1 MKIYES
7 ENIRNLAVIGHG
19 ASGKTT
25 LVNAM
30 AWLAGS
36 CGRMGSVA
44 QGNALTDF
52 TPDEIEHQISINV
65 ALAYA
70 EWEGVKLNLID
81 TPGYLDFA
89 GEVKAGLR
97 VADSA
102 CLVVNAVAGVEVGTE
117 RVWEYAAAENL
128 PRLIFVSMMDKE
140 HADFQSVYRQ
150 IRETL
155 SDRAIP
161 VEVPIGQG
169 ADFHGLCNLFSEKAH
184 LYKPGAKG
192 EREMGAIPDEVRGDY
207 DRYRQELIET

>member
-1 MKIYES
+1 MKVYES
-7 ENIRNLAVIGHG
+7 QNIRNLAVIGHG
-19 ASGKTT
+19 GSGKTT

-36 CGRMGSVA
+36 CTRMGSVED
-44 QGNALTDF
+44 GNALTDF
-52 TPDEIEHQISINV
+52 TPDEIEHQISINL

-70 EWEGVKLNLID
+70 EYMDTRINLID

-97 VADSA
+97 VADAA

-161 VEVPIGQG
+161 VEVPTI
-169 ADFHGLCNLFSEKAH
+169 AINSSERNA
-184 LYKPGAKG
+184 G
-192 EREMGAIPDEVRGDY
+192 
-207 DRYRQELIET
+207 

>member
-36 CGRMGSVA
+36 CGRMGSVE

-70 EWEGVKLNLID
+70 EWEGVKVNLLD

-117 RVWEYAAAENL
+117 RVWEYAEEEKT
-128 PRLIFVSMMDKE
+128 PRIIFVSMLDKE
-140 HADFQSVYRQ
+140 HADFDRVYRQ
-150 IRETL
+150 VRASL
-155 SDRAIP
+155 SERAIP
-161 VEVPIGQG
+161 VEIPIGLG
-169 ADFHGLCNLFSEKAH
+169 AQFRGLVNLFSEK
-184 LYKPGAKG
+184 
-192 EREMGAIPDEVRGDY
+192 
-207 DRYRQELIET
+207 